1 MPLPSL
7 KQQFSQLISLP
18 SVSCTQPEWDQSN
31 LPVVEQLAQWFGEFG
46 FACELQEIEPGKFNL
61 LATLGQGPGGLIL
74 AGHTDTVPFDS
85 GRWSLDPLKLL
96 ERDDRWYGLGVC
108 DMKGFFPLII
118 EALKELPLDKLQQ
131 PLMILATC
139 DEESSMSGA
148 RALAK
153 LGRPLPRKAVIGEPT
168 GLRPVRLH
176 KGILMEQINITGQSG
191 HSSDPSLG
199 HSAMEA
205 MHAVIGRLL
214 DLRGQWQK
222 RWQNPLFGVPVPTL
236 NLGCIHGGD
245 NPNRICAQC
254 ALEFDLRPLP
264 GMASDELRAQIRAQ
278 LKDVA
283 AEHQVQIDY
292 GPLFPGVP
300 AFEELADSPLV
311 QLAERLTGHSAE
323 SAAFATEAPYLKAL
337 GCQTIVL
344 GPGDIACAHQPDEYL
359 DLARIEPT
367 VQLLRGLIDECCLR
381 PAETQPQGSA
391 DA

>member
-1 MPLPSL
+1 MPLPPL
-7 KQQFSQLISLP
+7 KQQFAELIALP

-31 LPVVEQLAQWFGEFG
+31 LAVVERLAQWLGELG
-46 FACELQEIEPGKFNL
+46 FVCELQEVEPGKYNL

-74 AGHTDTVPFDS
+74 AGHTDTVPFDA
-85 GRWSLDPLKLL
+85 GRWSLEPLKLL
-96 ERDDRWYGLGVC
+96 ERDNRWYGLGTC

-118 EALKELPLDKLQQ
+118 EALQGLPLDQIKR
-131 PLMILATC
+131 PLMVLATC

-148 RALAK
+148 RALAQAGK
-153 LGRPLPRKAVIGEPT
+153 PLPRAAVIGEPT

-176 KGILMEQINITGQSG
+176 KGILMEQVKITGRSG

-205 MHAVIGRLL
+205 MHAAIGRLL
-214 DLRGQWQK
+214 HLRGQWQK
-222 RWQNPLFGVPVPTL
+222 QFSNPLFGVPTPTL

-264 GMASDELRAQIRAQ
+264 GMVAEELRAKIRAE
-278 LKDVA
+278 LAEVA
-283 AEHQVQIDY
+283 QEHQVSIDY

-300 AFEELADSPLV
+300 AFEQVAGSPLV
-311 QLAERLTGHSAE
+311 KMAERLTGYPAE
-323 SAAFATEAPYLKAL
+323 AVAFATEAPYLQAL

-344 GPGDIACAHQPDEYL
+344 GPGDIDCAHQPDEYL
-359 DLARIEPT
+359 ALDRIEPT
-367 VQLLRGLIDECCLR
+367 VQLLRGLINECCLS
-381 PAETQPQGSA
+381 PEDPLLQGSA
-391 DA
+391 HA